1 MKRRLSG
8 AFFAL
13 YRNPALTEMSRKR
26 GFTLLEV
33 VVALA
38 IMGIGV
44 ATALSIFSG
53 GLKNL
58 RRIDLAHRAMSH
70 AENVMNEILTDESIR
85 EPRNFSGDLDEDFS
99 YTASVTLWEEP
110 KERLALDITEPPAY
124 ILGVDVEIHFKNDP
138 NGKLY
143 RAVCLKTISKQSP
156 DQYTTAPNEAIRRL
170 FGGGNP

>member
-1 MKRRLSG
+1 
-8 AFFAL
+8 
-13 YRNPALTEMSRKR
+13 MSRKR

-53 GLKNL
+53 SLKNL
-58 RRIDLAHRAMSH
+58 RRIDLSHRAMTH
-70 AENVMNEILTDESIR
+70 AENVMNEILSDEGIR
-85 EPRNFSGDLDEDFS
+85 EPRTLGGDLDEEFN

-110 KERLALDITEPPAY
+110 RERVSLDITEPPAY
-124 ILGVDVEIHFKNDP
+124 LLGVSVEIHFKNDP

-143 RAVCLKTISKQSP
+143 RAVCLKTISKQTP
-156 DQYTTAPNEAIRRL
+156 EEYMTAPNEAIRRL
-170 FGGGNP
+170 FGGGNR

>member
-1 MKRRLSG
+1 
-8 AFFAL
+8 
-13 YRNPALTEMSRKR
+13 MSRKR

-53 GLKNL
+53 SLKNI

-70 AENVMNEILTDESIR
+70 AENVMNEILTDENIR
-85 EPRNFSGDLDEDFS
+85 EPRDFSGDLDEEFN

-110 KERLALDITEPPAY
+110 KERLSIDIVEPPAY
-124 ILGVDVEIHFKNDP
+124 ILGVKVEIHFKNDP

-143 RAVCLKTISKQSP
+143 RAVCLKTISKEMP
-156 DQYTTAPNEAIRRL
+156 GQYTTAPNEAIRRL

>member
-1 MKRRLSG
+1 MG
-8 AFFAL
+8 
-13 YRNPALTEMSRKR
+13 MSRRR

-53 GLKNL
+53 SLKNL

-70 AENVMNEILTDESIR
+70 AEDVMNQILTDESIR
-85 EPRNFSGDLDEDFS
+85 EPRTFSGDLDQDFN

-124 ILGVDVEIHFKNDP
+124 ILGVDVEIHFK
-138 NGKLY
+138 
-143 RAVCLKTISKQSP
+143 
-156 DQYTTAPNEAIRRL
+156 
-170 FGGGNP
+170 

>member
-1 MKRRLSG
+1 VTG
-8 AFFAL
+8 
-13 YRNPALTEMSRKR
+13 MSRNR

-53 GLKNL
+53 SLKNL

-85 EPRNFSGDLDEDFS
+85 EPREFSGDLDEDFN
-99 YTASVTLWEEP
+99 YTASVSFWEEP
-110 KERLALDITEPPAY
+110 TEGLALDITESPAY
-124 ILGVDVEIHFKNDP
+124 VLGVKVEIHFKNDR

-143 RAVCLKTISKQSP
+143 RAVCLKTVSRQSP
-156 DQYTTAPNEAIRRL
+156 QDYMTAPNEAIRRL